1 MRFMK
6 DKSKENKLVGCITQT
21 EFKNQ
26 NLDQVYRLDN
36 NLLEINTL

>member
-1 MRFMK
+1 MK
-6 DKSKENKLVGCITQT
+6 DKSNENKLVGCITQT

-26 NLDQVYRLDN
+26 NFRSFYEFDN